1 MADDFSGRYGDL
13 LTGSYDCVDR
23 VVLNAFFPMGH
34 NPGGFRCW
42 WRRLHDGSDDQ
53 LDDTH
58 LMRMAG
64 RFARRVKAWGA
75 ANGVPVIFCKA
86 GERKHLIAE
95 DYRDTHSVG
104 PGVFLILVAKAPAT
118 VWKVTRSAR
127 GVITSL
133 EKKREYIYHYS
144 FHIIDPAF
152 GHMTI
157 KMSGHPP
164 FGAQVILNGHE
175 YVACHAQAEGIGF
188 AKEGN
193 CFTEIA
199 DPQRLAQVADAWPQQ
214 AAIGRLGQVCDRW
227 IYSACLCFGLDLA
240 EQQRSGFRYGYS
252 VYQAEYSR
260 NLLFRSGAQM
270 EDLFDR
276 ILDRTRSRLDI
287 PAIRTLF
294 GLKTRPHHN
303 RKHGPP
309 PQEIVIE
316 KPRYGL
322 SWFRI
327 TFGRLQLKAYTK
339 GEHVLRF
346 EATVHNAKEL
356 RCRRSLE
363 NFAEIITLLAGMAD
377 RFATALDCAD
387 TGFLPDGV
395 LDQLPLP
402 TQTGTRRIAG
412 VDLTKPR
419 IRAAL
424 SAVLALAP
432 APGGFTVAE
441 HAARVRAISGHDG
454 YTTRQAAYDLRK
466 LRGKQLAGKP
476 GRTRRYHVPPHAA
489 RIISALLTL
498 RDHVI
503 GPILA
508 GVRSPRMGRKPKI
521 WTAIDRDYE
530 ILHIGMQ
537 TLFSHLGIAAP
548 PATGGIDDILSIRF
562 PQVARSAA
570 G

>member
-1 MADDFSGRYGDL
+1 VADDFAERYGDL
-13 LTGSYDCVDR
+13 INGSYDCVDR
-23 VVLNAFFPMGH
+23 VVLNAYFPLGH
-34 NPGGFRCW
+34 GPGGFRHW
-42 WRRLHDGSDDQ
+42 WRRLHHGSDDQ

-64 RFARRVKAWGA
+64 RFARRVKAWAA
-75 ANGVPVIFCKA
+75 ANEVPLIFCAA
-86 GERKHLIAE
+86 GERKHRIAE
-95 DYRDTHSVG
+95 EYLETHTVTT
-104 PGVFLILVAKAPAT
+104 GVFMILAAKAPAT
-118 VWKVTRSAR
+118 VWKVHRSAR
-127 GVITSL
+127 GAITNV
-133 EKKREYIYHYS
+133 ENKREYVYHYS
-144 FHIIDPAF
+144 FHIMDPAF
-152 GHMTI
+152 GHLTI

-175 YVACHAQAEGIGF
+175 WVAVAAQAEGIGF
-188 AKEGN
+188 TKEGN
-193 CFTEIA
+193 CFTGIA
-199 DPQRLAQVADAWPQQ
+199 DPQRLARVADAWPQQ

-227 IYSACLCFGLDLA
+227 IYSACLCFGLDLE
-240 EQQRSGFRYGYS
+240 EQERSGFGYAYS

-270 EDLFDR
+270 ERLFDR

-309 PQEIVIE
+309 AQEIVIE
-316 KPRYGL
+316 KPQYGL

-356 RCRRSLE
+356 RCRRSLD
-363 NFAEIITLLAGMAD
+363 NFAGIITLLADMAD

-387 TGFLPDGV
+387 IGFLPDGL
-395 LDQLPLP
+395 LDELPQP
-402 TQTGTRRIAG
+402 AQAGDSRIAG
-412 VDLTKPR
+412 IDLNKPR

-424 SAVLALAP
+424 SAALALAP
-432 APGGFTVAE
+432 APGGFTVAQ
-441 HAARVRAISGHDG
+441 HAARVRQITGQES

-466 LRGKQLAGKP
+466 LRGKHLLDKP
-476 GRTRRYHVPPHAA
+476 GRTRRYHVPPQAA
-489 RIISALLTL
+489 RTIAALLTL

-503 GPILA
+503 APILA

-521 WTAIDRDYE
+521 WTAVDRDYE
-530 ILHIGMQ
+530 NLRIGMQ
-537 TLFSHLGIAAP
+537 TLLGHVGIQTQPAA
-548 PATGGIDDILSIRF
+548 A
-562 PQVARSAA
+562 
-570 G
+570 

>member
-1 MADDFSGRYGDL
+1 MADDFSARYGDL
-13 LTGSYDCVDR
+13 ITGSYDCVDR
-23 VVLNAFFPMGH
+23 VVLNAWYPMGV
-34 NPGGFRCW
+34 NPGGLRCW
-42 WRRLHDGSDDQ
+42 WRRLHGSDDQ

-64 RFARRVKAWGA
+64 RFARRVKAWAA
-75 ANGVPVIFCKA
+75 ANGVPLIFCKA
-86 GERKHLIAE
+86 GERKHLIAGE
-95 DYRDTHSVG
+95 YLETHVVS
-104 PGVFLILVAKAPAT
+104 PGVFLVLAAKAPAS
-118 VWKVTRSAR
+118 VWKVRRSAR
-127 GVITSL
+127 GVITNI
-133 EKKREYIYHYS
+133 EKKREYVYHYS
-144 FHIIDPAF
+144 FHIMDPAF
-152 GHMTI
+152 GHLAI

-164 FGAQVILNGHE
+164 FGAQVMLNGHE
-175 YVACHAQAEGIGF
+175 YVAVAAQGEGIGF
-188 AKEGN
+188 TKEGN

-199 DPQRLAQVADAWPQQ
+199 DPQRLAQVADAWPRH

-240 EQQRSGFRYGYS
+240 EQEASGFRYAYS

-260 NLLFRSGAQM
+260 NLLFKSGAQM
-270 EDLFDR
+270 EALFDR

-294 GLKTRPHHN
+294 GLKARPHRN

-309 PQEIVIE
+309 AQEIVIE

-327 TFGRLQLKAYTK
+327 SFGRLQLKAYTK

-346 EATVHNAKEL
+346 EATVHNTKEL

-363 NFAEIITLLAGMAD
+363 NFAEIIDRLAGMAD
-377 RFATALDCAD
+377 RFVTTLDCAD

-395 LDQLPLP
+395 LDELPLAA
-402 TQTGTRRIAG
+402 QAGTSRIAG
-412 VDLTKPR
+412 VDLNKPR

-424 SAVLALAP
+424 SAALALAP

-441 HAARVRAISGHDG
+441 HAARVRQITGQDG

-466 LRGKQLAGKP
+466 LRGKQLVDKP
-476 GRTRRYHVPPHAA
+476 ARTRRYHVPPASA
-489 RIISALLTL
+489 RTISALLTL

-503 GPILA
+503 APILA
-508 GVRSPRMGRKPKI
+508 GIRSPRMGRKPKI
-521 WTAIDRDYE
+521 WTAADRDYE
-530 ILHIGMQ
+530 ALRIGMQ
-537 TLFSHLGIAAP
+537 TLFRHLGIETQPAA
-548 PATGGIDDILSIRF
+548 A
-562 PQVARSAA
+562 
-570 G
+570 